1 VEKASSGINKPLL
14 AFLYTITKKGKEG
27 CCAKKWLILHD
38 FRDMI
43 VATREKGTEHGAL
56 FALF

>member
-1 VEKASSGINKPLL
+1 LLFCIQLQKKEKKDVVQ
-14 AFLYTITKKGKEG
+14 
-27 CCAKKWLILHD
+27 KKWLILHD